1 MIRTPCVLA
10 LALMSCGVDPD
21 QQGDTGGAAVTKRSG
36 GRAFFNIDNGTFS
49 GSFEDMPAKS
59 LVDELLKKF
68 SGDLGPG
75 VNISGLWE
83 SLRGYEVTNKLTDS
97 PGERF
102 TFKFEKLKTPADLK
116 ELLER
121 ELKATVTLDEK
132 AKTFTVE

>member
-10 LALMSCGVDPD
+10 LAIVSCGVDSD
-21 QQGDTGGAAVTKRSG
+21 QQDDPGGAAVTKRSG

-59 LVDELLKKF
+59 LVDELLKRF
-68 SGDLGPG
+68 RGDLGPG
-75 VNISGLWE
+75 VNISGLV
-83 SLRGYEVTNKLTDS
+83 SLRGYEVTNMLTDG
-97 PGERF
+97 PGKRL

-116 ELLER
+116 ELLEK